1 MALTAQAQEQQGTK
15 RTVIMILVILLHV
28 ACLWA
33 LQNGLARRLVEI
45 LPNDIKAKIVEE
57 QKKEEPPPPPP
68 PPPDQAAP
76 PPPFVPPVEVAVASA
91 IEVPVNAITTT
102 SEKPPVTPPPV
113 MAPKQQVIIGPR
125 VDMKKS
131 LGSCDELYNESSALK
146 RDNAAGSVVVR
157 CTIASNGRCNDPS
170 VAKASGND
178 AIDTLGTRC
187 AKELLRFV
195 PGTVDG
201 AVQTQVYE
209 FKLTFKPKER

>member
-1 MALTAQAQEQQGTK
+1 MALTAQAEQQQGTK

-33 LQNGLARRLVEI
+33 LQNGLARRLVDI
-45 LPNDIKAKIVEE
+45 LPKDIKTEIIKEE
-57 QKKEEPPPPPP
+57 KKEEPPPPPP
-68 PPPDQAAP
+68 PPPDQAP
-76 PPPFVPPVEVAVASA
+76 PPPFVPPVEVAIASPMEA
-91 IEVPVNAITTT
+91 PVNTITTT
-102 SEKPPVTPPPV
+102 QEKPPAVTPPV
-113 MAPKQQVIIGPR
+113 MAPRQQVVTGPR

-131 LGSCDELYNESSALK
+131 LGSCDELYNESAALK

-170 VAKASGND
+170 VAKGSGNE
-178 AIDTLGTRC
+178 AIDALGTRC